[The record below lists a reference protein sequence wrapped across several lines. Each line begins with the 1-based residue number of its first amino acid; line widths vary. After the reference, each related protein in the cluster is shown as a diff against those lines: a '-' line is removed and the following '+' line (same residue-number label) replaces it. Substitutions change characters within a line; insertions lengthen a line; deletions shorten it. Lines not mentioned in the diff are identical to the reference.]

1 MSSTKISLPI
11 ANPEYGS
18 VAPAAAAPAPKT
30 RSEGGDVMSEIKREI
45 TENSVFLY
53 MKGTPQSPACGFSM
67 RVVQILDH
75 LEVKFAACNILED
88 MEKREAIKVF
98 ANWPTIPQLYIKG
111 TFVGGCDIVKE
122 MHQDGSFEELLI
134 REEIIKK

>member
-18 VAPAAAAPAPKT
+18 VAPAAAAPVAKT
-30 RSEGGDVMSEIKREI
+30 RAEGGDVTSEIKREI

-53 MKGTPQSPACGFSM
+53 MKGTPQAPACGFSM

-75 LEVKFAACNILED
+75 MEVKFSACNILED
-88 MEKREAIKVF
+88 AEKREAIKVF

-111 TFVGGCDIVKE
+111 EFIGGADIITE
-122 MHQDGSFEELLI
+122 MFRDGSLHKSLGL
-134 REEIIKK
+134 

>member
-45 TENSVFLY
+45 TENPVFLY

-75 LEVKFAACNILED
+75 LEVKFAACNVLED

-111 TFVGGCDIVKE
+111 EFIGGADIITE
-122 MHQDGSFEELLI
+122 MFRDGSLHKSLGI
-134 REEIIKK
+134 